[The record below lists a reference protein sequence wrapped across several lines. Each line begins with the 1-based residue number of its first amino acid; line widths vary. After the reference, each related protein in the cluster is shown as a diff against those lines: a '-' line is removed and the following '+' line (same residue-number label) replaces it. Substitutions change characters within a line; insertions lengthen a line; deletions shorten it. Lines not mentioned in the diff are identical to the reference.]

1 MFMFFKKMNMFSP
14 THQHVFLY
22 VRMTFAKPCLD
33 EPLFI
38 ISGDWIFHERLM
50 FIFLKNAKYSSEEF
64 VLKRKMFTIVNHM
77 SVKALSEL

>member
-1 MFMFFKKMNMFSP
+1 
-14 THQHVFLY
+14 
-22 VRMTFAKPCLD
+22 MTFAKLCPE

-38 ISGDWIFHERLM
+38 ISGDWIFHEHLM

-64 VLKRKMFTIVNHM
+64 VLKRKMFTIVNRM